1 MNYQHS
7 TRWLQRIAAATVAA
21 LGVVVASN
29 EFDARYRTL
38 ATIAIAVIGTIWHP
52 RMKKPL

>member
-1 MNYQHS
+1 
-7 TRWLQRIAAATVAA
+7 VAA